1 MSEDASAA
9 PRYLE
14 RADFDRLLE
23 ALAARGYTVIGPRVE
38 GGAIVYDE
46 LSTSAELPIGWGDEQ
61 EGGHYRLRRRGD
73 AALFGYNLGPSAWKR
88 HLHAPRVKLLEAA
101 RDADGRLRF
110 ERVPAPQP
118 RRAFLGVRAC
128 ELAAIGVQDR
138 VLVDGAH
145 VDPHYAARR
154 ESLFLVAV
162 NCGQAAA
169 TCFCTSMETGPR
181 VQGGHDLALTEL
193 LDASRH
199 GFLVEAGSDAG
210 AALLEA
216 LPTRAA
222 DAADIAAAGAAV
234 ANAAAGQVRQMAQAG
249 IRDALYDRLEHPRW
263 DEVASRCLSCAN
275 CTMVC
280 PTCFCTTVEDVT
292 DLSGEHAER
301 WRRWDS
307 CFTLDFT
314 HLHGGPARTS
324 AKSRYRQWLTHKLA
338 GWHDQFG
345 ESGCVGCGRCITWC
359 PVGIDITE
367 EVAALRAL
375 PDPSANGAS

>member
-9 PRYLE
+9 PRYLD

-23 ALAARGYTVIGPRVE
+23 ALGARGYTVIGPRVE

-169 TCFCTSMETGPR
+169 TCFCTSMQTGPR
-181 VQGGHDLALTEL
+181 IRSGHDLALTEL
-193 LDASRH
+193 IDATRH
-199 GFLVEAGSDAG
+199 GFLVEAGSAAG
-210 AALLEA
+210 AALLDA

-222 DAADIAAAGAAV
+222 GAADIAAAEAAV
-234 ANAAAGQVRQMAQAG
+234 ANAASGQVRQMAQAG
-249 IRDALYDRLEHPRW
+249 IRDALYERLEHPRW

-292 DLSGEHAER
+292 DLSGDHAER

-324 AKSRYRQWLTHKLA
+324 AKSRYRQWLTHKVA

-367 EVAALRAL
+367 EVAALRAV
-375 PDPSANGAS
+375 PDTSASGAS